1 MSVVIS
7 ETRNTRSRTGEGIAA
22 ASNQV
27 QAAGLV
33 GAFRSLGTNGAEVS
47 FINQPDLDA
56 CHVRLTMLHGAEDE
70 LLQQM
75 LHRLL
80 MSDIQEQVRGE
91 IRIEPI
97 IPI

>member
-1 MSVVIS
+1 M

-56 CHVRLTMLHGAEDE
+56 SRLRAFHRAENE
-70 LLQQM
+70 FLQQA

-80 MSDIQEQVRGE
+80 VGNIQEQVRGE
-91 IRIEPI
+91 IRIESAI
-97 IPI
+97 TG